1 MDVEKLREDVVFETE
16 LRGHALE
23 LRSTWGLFSPREV
36 DAGSKLLLRHVRV
49 EPDDDCLDLG
59 CGYGAIGL
67 ALARSAPRGRTWLV
81 DKDFVAVEYARRN
94 ARENG
99 VTNARAKLSNGF
111 SGVEDRRFDVIA
123 ANLPAKTGKELL
135 YLLLHDARA
144 HLSPGGAL
152 WVVTISGLR
161 RFIARAMQDVFGNY
175 EKVKQG
181 RTHTVACAVRTPD
194 PPGC

>member
-1 MDVEKLREDVVFETE
+1 MDVEKLREDVIVETE
-16 LRGHALE
+16 LRGHPFK

-36 DAGSKLLLRHVRV
+36 DEGSRLLIRYVRV
-49 EPDDDCLDLG
+49 EPGDDCLDLG

-67 ALARSAPRGRTWLV
+67 TLARCAPQGRTWLV
-81 DKDFVAVEYARRN
+81 DKDFVAVDYARRN

-99 VTNARAKLSNGF
+99 VKNAVAKLSNGF
-111 SGVEDRRFDVIA
+111 SGVEDLQFDLVA

-135 YLLLHDARA
+135 YLLLHDAHA

-161 RFIARAMQDVFGNY
+161 RFIERAMREVFGNY

-181 RTHTVACAVRTPD
+181 RTHTVACAVREA
-194 PPGC
+194 

>member
-1 MDVEKLREDVVFETE
+1 MDVDKLREDVVFETK

-23 LRSTWGLFSPREV
+23 LRSTWGLFSPRGV
-36 DAGSKLLLRHVRV
+36 DEGSKLLLRHVRV
-49 EPDDDCLDLG
+49 EPDSDCLDLG

-94 ARENG
+94 GRENG
-99 VTNARAKLSNGF
+99 ITNARAKLSNGF
-111 SGVEDRRFDVIA
+111 SAVEDREFDVIA

-135 YLLLHDARA
+135 YLLLHDAHA

-161 RFIARAMQDVFGNY
+161 RFIARGMEQVFGNY

-181 RTHTVACAVRTPD
+181 RTHTVACAVRTPGA
-194 PPGC
+194 PSR